1 MPASKKITSALISVF
16 DKTGLESII
25 QKLNELGV
33 VLYSTGGT
41 ADFIN
46 KMGVNVTDISEL
58 TGYPPVF
65 HGRVKTLHPAIF
77 GGILYRRDNPSDL
90 EQAKEFNI
98 CSIDLVVV
106 DLYPFVETLKKT
118 IEEAELIEKIDIGG
132 ISLIRAAAKNY
143 NDVVI
148 VPSKEYYSDLL
159 ELLQTGETTAEQRRL
174 FATRAFEVSS
184 HYDSQ
189 IFSWMNSN
197 NHVEATK
204 ISLHN
209 GSELRYGENPAQ
221 KARFY
226 GNMDEYL
233 TKLNGKE
240 LSYNNLQDIGGALDL
255 LAEFDNNSCVIVKH
269 TNACGVASATTA
281 AEAWTKALSCDP
293 VSAFGGIVAFNCKL
307 DEATCIKLSEFFF
320 EVLIAPDFDEA
331 GLAQLASKKNR
342 IIVRLNK
349 TPRATSMVKQLSFG
363 FLWQETDTIIENPQQ
378 WTLKAG
384 SAPSAKIVDD
394 MLFGMKVV
402 KHLKSNAIVLVK
414 DQMLI
419 GSGTGQT
426 NRVDAVI
433 QSIEKAEKFGFAT
446 TGSILCSDAFFPFSD
461 SVEIAFNA
469 GIKAIIEPGG
479 SIRDEDTIKYCSDNN
494 VTLLFTGNRHFKH

>member
-1 MPASKKITSALISVF
+1 
-16 DKTGLESII
+16 
-25 QKLNELGV
+25 
-33 VLYSTGGT
+33 
-41 ADFIN
+41 
-46 KMGVNVTDISEL
+46 
-58 TGYPPVF
+58 
-65 HGRVKTLHPAIF
+65 
-77 GGILYRRDNPSDL
+77 
-90 EQAKEFNI
+90 
-98 CSIDLVVV
+98 
-106 DLYPFVETLKKT
+106 
-118 IEEAELIEKIDIGG
+118 
-132 ISLIRAAAKNY
+132 
-143 NDVVI
+143 
-148 VPSKEYYSDLL
+148 
-159 ELLQTGETTAEQRRL
+159 
-174 FATRAFEVSS
+174 
-184 HYDSQ
+184 
-189 IFSWMNSN
+189 
-197 NHVEATK
+197 
-204 ISLHN
+204 
-209 GSELRYGENPAQ
+209 
-221 KARFY
+221 
-226 GNMDEYL
+226 
-233 TKLNGKE
+233 
-240 LSYNNLQDIGGALDL
+240 
-255 LAEFDNNSCVIVKH
+255 
-269 TNACGVASATTA
+269 
-281 AEAWTKALSCDP
+281 LSCDP